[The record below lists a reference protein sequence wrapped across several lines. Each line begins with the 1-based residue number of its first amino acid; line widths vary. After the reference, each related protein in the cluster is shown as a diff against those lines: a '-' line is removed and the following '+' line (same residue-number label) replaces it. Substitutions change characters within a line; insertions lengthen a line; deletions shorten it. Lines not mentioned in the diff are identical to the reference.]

1 MDREEFIRLAVEAL
15 EKQVEKDLSTSST
28 SGRAGGGL
36 SPSHHQRD
44 DTHLL
49 VRERYETL
57 YDRLTYDYAQLNE
70 GELREILLYVFGH
83 HPTQKNG
90 HIALLKRT
98 FLVVDQDNDRNDT
111 NTRSQVVV
119 ASTVMENIQRG
130 SSSVCA
136 SGKTKITALWQE
148 LFGLHVFF
156 LLSHRDEEIC
166 FGKETMQS
174 IMSSYNGLDEA
185 GAWESGRLME
195 ACEQC
200 IMRIVSTWQSEDEAV
215 ERFDLVCSILVDVI
229 AKMGNVRSSLVVDVF
244 DMLLRCH
251 DGLPEGGMV
260 VFMRRMFRRRVAYI
274 AASSIVA
281 SSYEERNGIN
291 SIPYGQ
297 MMRILVDVVSPEV
310 AMGDYSRGE
319 HDALC
324 VDTAVC
330 LEYSVGAVMKAR
342 LPSMKSSLENILIQK
357 GLYNYCIQR
366 FIRDGCGKAQQQQE
380 GGVATC
386 LVLMAC
392 FSSELRRWGM
402 RVPGYVAAWESYFKS
417 DEEKNGA
424 FCTHRVLSVT
434 WDAVIKTSS
443 DVTHGHHPVLTVL
456 HTLFCRDGEAGFFV
470 FVPRDD
476 NNNCTNN
483 NRDTSDEK
491 VSCAALV
498 EQQQLE
504 QRELGNLV
512 QALEVLGRL
521 CAALRYSYPTVD
533 SSSMYQDV
541 MERID
546 AMRSL
551 CRERQMQA
559 GIRRNK
565 DAPDDDDVK
574 KKETPVF
581 PQTEA
586 RPLVD
591 SSSSYRLCDT
601 LLKDLK
607 LILLNT
613 TTSSSSSG
621 MKRE

>member
-1 MDREEFIRLAVEAL
+1 
-15 EKQVEKDLSTSST
+15 
-28 SGRAGGGL
+28 
-36 SPSHHQRD
+36 
-44 DTHLL
+44 
-49 VRERYETL
+49 
-57 YDRLTYDYAQLNE
+57 
-70 GELREILLYVFGH
+70 
-83 HPTQKNG
+83 
-90 HIALLKRT
+90 
-98 FLVVDQDNDRNDT
+98 
-111 NTRSQVVV
+111 
-119 ASTVMENIQRG
+119 
-130 SSSVCA
+130 
-136 SGKTKITALWQE
+136 
-148 LFGLHVFF
+148 
-156 LLSHRDEEIC
+156 
-166 FGKETMQS
+166 
-174 IMSSYNGLDEA
+174 
-185 GAWESGRLME
+185 
-195 ACEQC
+195 
-200 IMRIVSTWQSEDEAV
+200 
-215 ERFDLVCSILVDVI
+215 
-229 AKMGNVRSSLVVDVF
+229 
-244 DMLLRCH
+244 
-251 DGLPEGGMV
+251 
-260 VFMRRMFRRRVAYI
+260 
-274 AASSIVA
+274 
-281 SSYEERNGIN
+281 
-291 SIPYGQ
+291 
-297 MMRILVDVVSPEV
+297 
-310 AMGDYSRGE
+310 
-319 HDALC
+319 
-324 VDTAVC
+324 
-330 LEYSVGAVMKAR
+330 VMKAR

-402 RVPGYVAAWESYFKS
+402 RVPGYVAAWESYSKS

-443 DVTHGHHPVLTVL
+443 DVTHGESHHPVLTVL
-456 HTLFCRDGEAGFFV
+456 NTLFCRDGEAGLFV

-476 NNNCTNN
+476 DDNNN
-483 NRDTSDEK
+483 NRNASDEK

-565 DAPDDDDVK
+565 DAPDDDDDVK
-574 KKETPVF
+574 KKETPVS
-581 PQTEA
+581 QTEA

-591 SSSSYRLCDT
+591 SSSSSYRICDT

-613 TTSSSSSG
+613 TTTTTSSSG